1 MQNYE
6 LVKHIGRGS
15 FGKVDLVR
23 NIKENKEYVIKRI
36 ETADLNDKDR
46 ENIKN
51 EVGILQKMRH
61 PNIVAY
67 KDCFIEEDSFNIV
80 MAYCEE
86 GDMYQKIRAPEQQG
100 PFSEEVV
107 LDWFAQLAFAL
118 HYLHDQ
124 KILHRDVKTQNIF
137 LRKRRVVFGDFGIA
151 KVLDS
156 PKELAKTSIGT
167 PYYMAPE
174 LFNYKPYSYKV
185 DIWAL
190 GCIMYEIMNQ
200 KHAFDAQNLNGLAI
214 KILKGDKIPLN
225 SIYSKALR
233 GLVDQMLSAKPRE
246 RPTIEEIL
254 TKPIIKKKLVAYII
268 RLHTGEQDT
277 DLYLDTVKTQCQ
289 TLGIQDLVDKYLQKK
304 IQRFSQSDFPN
315 SGVSTV
321 LGTSNPINAGTV
333 DKQRLKQA
341 KKDQESALKLA
352 LNEKEML
359 EGYIKQLEQFKSSKE
374 YTSLSK
380 KEQILMLKKFKK
392 ENEMQMKKDQLEDI
406 RKSNQGSSLKAKQMK
421 EKQYLD
427 SHQVKNALKEGVY
440 SGASQGNNLAEEDL
454 YGFEDDDFAD
464 SGNYAA
470 NRETELGNIKE
481 EEEESEEEQDLDES
495 IRHYKTKHEKN
506 SQNINKLQTEL
517 KKTTIKLNSA
527 QDDDRELAEDS
538 AVSISDIEGSEDGQT
553 GDYTAEQEDLL
564 SGRFLRKIQ
573 ELES

>member
-23 NIKENKEYVIKRI
+23 NTKENKEYVIKRI

-100 PFSEEVV
+100 PFSEDVV

-151 KVLDS
+151 KVLDT
-156 PKELAKTSIGT
+156 PKELARTSIGT

-174 LFNYKPYSYKV
+174 LFSYKPYSYKV

-200 KHAFDAQNLNGLAI
+200 KHAFDAQHLNALAV
-214 KILKGDKIPLN
+214 KIMKGDKVPLN
-225 SIYSKALR
+225 TIYSKALR
-233 GLVDQMLSAKPRE
+233 GLVDQMLSPKPRE
-246 RPTIEEIL
+246 RPNIEEVL
-254 TKPIIKKKLVAYII
+254 NKPIIKKKLVAYII

-277 DLYLDTVKTQCQ
+277 DLYLDTVRTQCQ
-289 TLGIQDLVDKYLQKK
+289 TLGIQELVDKYLNKK
-304 IQRFSQSDFPN
+304 MQRFSQSDFS
-315 SGVSTV
+315 SGGMSTV
-321 LGTSNPINAGTV
+321 IGVSNPINSGAN
-333 DKQRLKQA
+333 DKQRLKQT
-341 KKDQESALKLA
+341 KKDQESALKMA
-352 LNEKEML
+352 LNEKEL
-359 EGYIKQLEQFKSSKE
+359 IDQQLKQLEQFKASKE

-406 RKSNQGSSLKAKQMK
+406 RKSNQGTSLKAKQMK

-427 SHQVKNALKEGVY
+427 SHQVKNALKEGSY
-440 SGASQGNNLAEEDL
+440 SNQANQQPVVDDEL
-454 YGFEDDDFAD
+454 YEFEDDDFAD
-464 SGNYAA
+464 QGGFVA
-470 NRETELGNIKE
+470 NKDIDLGNIQE
-481 EEEESEEEQDLDES
+481 EDEESEEEQDLDES
-495 IRHYKTKHEKN
+495 IRHYKKKQEKN

-527 QDDDRELAEDS
+527 HDEDRETGEDS
-538 AVSISDIEGSEDGQT
+538 AVSISDIEGSDDGQNRDRT
-553 GDYTAEQEDLL
+553 VEQEDLL
-564 SGRFLRKIQ
+564 SNRFLRKVQ
-573 ELES
+573 ELER

>member
-15 FGKVDLVR
+15 FGKVDLFK

-100 PFSEEVV
+100 PFSEDVV

-214 KILKGDKIPLN
+214 KILKGDKVPIN
-225 SIYSKALR
+225 TIYSKALR

-268 RLHTGEQDT
+268 
-277 DLYLDTVKTQCQ
+277 
-289 TLGIQDLVDKYLQKK
+289 
-304 IQRFSQSDFPN
+304 
-315 SGVSTV
+315 
-321 LGTSNPINAGTV
+321 
-333 DKQRLKQA
+333 
-341 KKDQESALKLA
+341 
-352 LNEKEML
+352 
-359 EGYIKQLEQFKSSKE
+359 
-374 YTSLSK
+374 
-380 KEQILMLKKFKK
+380 
-392 ENEMQMKKDQLEDI
+392 
-406 RKSNQGSSLKAKQMK
+406 
-421 EKQYLD
+421 
-427 SHQVKNALKEGVY
+427 
-440 SGASQGNNLAEEDL
+440 
-454 YGFEDDDFAD
+454 
-464 SGNYAA
+464 
-470 NRETELGNIKE
+470 
-481 EEEESEEEQDLDES
+481 
-495 IRHYKTKHEKN
+495 
-506 SQNINKLQTEL
+506 
-517 KKTTIKLNSA
+517 
-527 QDDDRELAEDS
+527 
-538 AVSISDIEGSEDGQT
+538 
-553 GDYTAEQEDLL
+553 
-564 SGRFLRKIQ
+564 
-573 ELES
+573 